1 MDDKIRFKSETVAN
15 PYRVKLNTSKAVQ
28 RRSATAFERS
38 TSNRASTINT
48 YPVEGLRHDAS
59 R

>member
-1 MDDKIRFKSETVAN
+1 MDDKTRFNSETVAN
-15 PYRVKLNTSKAVQ
+15 PYRVKLNASKAVQ
-28 RRSATAFERS
+28 RRSATVFERS
-38 TSNRASTINT
+38 TSNRAATISP